1 MKNYFRL
8 LQISI
13 VTLVLLLV
21 ACGEDSSPIIM
32 QTSQNFIEVVEDE
45 SDLPECTEDNVGE
58 QYIVQGESFSR
69 ICIGGKWS
77 TGTDAGKDTVYLKN
91 KTVSCVTREL
101 LDHSGV
107 KIVCDGDSVGVLLNG
122 NQGKTGEKGEKGID
136 GAGCSLV
143 RVSETSVRLFCGG
156 DSTTVYLGVP
166 PDTTV
171 KDSVVEP
178 DAAKEDSTKGCTLVR
193 MDSLSVRLFCD
204 GDSITLYEHALPD
217 TATEVPVKE
226 DSTKN
231 CKMERIDSLS
241 VRLVCDGDSI
251 VLYEH
256 TLPDTSSA
264 EIPVELGSDSVI
276 GYAQKGPF
284 VAGGFVY
291 FGEYLDENTVQAQNF
306 HEITDISNDEGR
318 FSFLKNDR
326 TCRYLL
332 LHVGGISRNEV
343 TGEIDADDSYY
354 KINAIVDVKKHD
366 VTNVNVLT
374 HLEYGRIASLMTQ
387 PELTIGQAKRVVHDE
402 ILHQFYIDGTDFS
415 DFESMNIF
423 GTSESDA
430 ALLAVSILLLADP
443 PPDRY
448 RFSYIES
455 VYEDLKD
462 GSWDADSVRSELAD
476 WAMDADLSGRYSLI
490 RQNMLDWGMSETVPD
505 FEKYLRI
512 YWSME
517 SGLGICGKD
526 ASEGTISYVK
536 NPWSKYYI
544 KNINNVN
551 NINGTVLF
559 VCENAKRAQWRKATE
574 QEMMDFLWRPENT
587 KDGKI
592 LKHPTTGEKYVWDS
606 DTLRHADSVEIYRG
620 RGCVSYIRDTS
631 IAFEGQ
637 LSYFTCSLDGWQFDI
652 EKNSGTMKDAGG
664 KKYRTVTIGNQ
675 VWMAENMN
683 YKTDSSYCYDNSDA
697 NCDKYGRLY
706 VWSAAMT
713 VCPAGWHLPSY
724 REWFSLH
731 QTIESIDGR
740 LDLESLKSKTDWVRE
755 PDGTDPYGFTVY
767 PAGGA
772 RGGKYWNFGERS
784 DFWVTEGFCAIAF
797 MYYSDSMGC
806 LLESKEYAYS
816 VRCIKDSD

>member
-77 TGTDAGKDTVYLKN
+77 TGTNAGKDTVYLKN
-91 KTVSCVTREL
+91 KTVSCVTKEL

-166 PDTTV
+166 PDTMV
-171 KDSVVEP
+171 KDSVVKP
-178 DAAKEDSTKGCTLVR
+178 DTVKEDSTKGCTLVR

-231 CKMERIDSLS
+231 CKLERIDSLA

-251 VLYEH
+251 TLYEH
-256 TLPDTSSA
+256 ALPDTGTVVT
-264 EIPVELGSDSVI
+264 PPDSI
-276 GYAQKGPF
+276 TGYAQKGPF
-284 VAGGFVY
+284 LKGGYVHF
-291 FGEYLDENTVQAQNF
+291 LDFYGVGKKV
-306 HEITDISNDEGR
+306 EISVENDEGWFGLPR
-318 FSFLKNDR
+318 DSLPGQYVW
-326 TCRYLL
+326 TV
-332 LHVGGISRNEV
+332 VGGASRNEV
-343 TGEIDADDSYY
+343 TGENYNY
-354 KINAIVDVKKHD
+354 VKMNAYVNLENRNSF
-366 VTNVNVLT
+366 NVNILT
-374 HLEYGRIASLMTQ
+374 EFEYRRMSNLKQQ
-387 PELTIGQAKRVVHDE
+387 PDFEFDIIKKQAHDE
-402 ILHQFYIDGTDFS
+402 ILNHFHIDNVENYS
-415 DFESMNIF
+415 AFEDMNIF
-423 GTSESDA
+423 GTTESDA
-430 ALLAVSILLLADP
+430 ALLAISILVMRDLASDEIINTYYHTMGA
-443 PPDRY
+443 D
-448 RFSYIES
+448 FT
-455 VYEDLKD
+455 D
-462 GSWDADSVRSELAD
+462 GSWDSDSMKAVIAD

-559 VCENAKRAQWRKATE
+559 VCENAERAQWREATE

-592 LKHPTTGEKYVWDS
+592 LTHPTTGEKYVWDS
-606 DTLRHADSVEIYRG
+606 DTLRHADSVEIYG
-620 RGCVSYIRDTS
+620 NRGCVSYIRDTS

-652 EKNSGTMKDAGG
+652 GKNSGTMKDAGG
-664 KKYRTVTIGNQ
+664 KKYRTVAIGNQ

-697 NCDKYGRLY
+697 NCSKYGRLY

-724 REWFSLH
+724 KEWDSLYR
-731 QTIESIDGR
+731 TIVSIEGPSR
-740 LDLESLKSKTDWVRE
+740 LESLKSKTEWVRG
-755 PDGTDPYGFTVY
+755 PNGTDLYGFTVY
-767 PAGGA
+767 PAGGY
-772 RGGKYWNFGERS
+772 RRGKYWDFGERS
-784 DFWVTEGFCAIAF
+784 DFWVTEGSCAVALL
-797 MYYSDSMGC
+797 YSGYLGC
-806 LLESKEYAYS
+806 GTESKEYGYS